1 MTMLRPPA
9 RSQNRSPLG
18 ILGQNESRITF
29 RNSGATLIPALL
41 LARSRDCTHR
51 QFCYD
56 WDDYDILF
64 YHAWQDVTIEPTHF
78 IDWDFV
84 RQLGL
89 ESDVKEMI
97 TELDAAHLTSTQ
109 WLKEGCYWS
118 YVDEDSGHLLEL
130 PQQTVTEFDGDV
142 TRLAFHLDP
151 ILHQNLAHHTRSSS
165 RTALARRPRVH
176 ARSPSTAGPS
186 RQPEDAAEDDT
197 DED

>member
-1 MTMLRPPA
+1 MTMLGPPA

-29 RNSGATLIPALL
+29 RNSGATLISALL

-56 WDDYDILF
+56 WDDYDIVF
-64 YHAWQDVTIEPTHF
+64 YHAWQDVTIEPTRF

-84 RQLGL
+84 RQVGI
-89 ESDVKEMI
+89 ESDLKEMI
-97 TELDAAHLTSTQ
+97 TELGL
-109 WLKEGCYWS
+109 
-118 YVDEDSGHLLEL
+118 GHMATNTHDLSPDLCRY
-130 PQQTVTEFDGDV
+130 V
-142 TRLAFHLDP
+142 TRG
-151 ILHQNLAHHTRSSS
+151 
-165 RTALARRPRVH
+165 RVH